1 MYTFFLPLHNQR
13 LQQALVFY
21 RLLSQWF
28 EGTHRHKRDTFRFVQ
43 AVRNRKKRVFM
54 SCIPRFKKIDIE
66 KDEIYIENMLPG
78 NLVLSNRLRYFYSI
92 VAQGQVAEEQELY
105 IDKKRT

>member
-1 MYTFFLPLHNQR
+1 
-13 LQQALVFY
+13 
-21 RLLSQWF
+21 
-28 EGTHRHKRDTFRFVQ
+28 
-43 AVRNRKKRVFM
+43 M

-105 IDKKRT
+105 IDKKGHNISG